1 MQMHI
6 RNAHFHLGGGM
17 AAAFIAAALESD
29 KPAAPDQPAVAA
41 YAPAVAPPKIGTYWT
56 GQGGV
61 YAGMGRGFDDMPDHH
76 LIVPTDA
83 RAIFEN
89 RMLGTYG
96 VDVSGASSDH
106 NGMANTIAL
115 AAAGSELCK
124 EALAVEIEG
133 HKDFYLMSRT
143 DARLCMA
150 NVPEL
155 FEKEWHLTSTQ
166 YSNYGAWSQNF
177 GYGCQDT
184 LGKGSK
190 VRARLV
196 RRLVL

>member
-1 MQMHI
+1 MQLHI

-17 AAAFIAAALESD
+17 AAAFIAAALASPEA
-29 KPAAPDQPAVAA
+29 AAPGNGAAKTSAPTLAV
-41 YAPAVAPPKIGTYWT
+41 PRIGAYWT

-61 YAGMGRGFDDMPDHH
+61 YAGMGRGFDGMPDHH
-76 LIVPTDA
+76 LIVPTDT
-83 RAIFEN
+83 RAIFEK

-115 AAAGSELCK
+115 AAAGSDLCK

-155 FEKEWHLTSTQ
+155 FGKEYYLLSTQ
-166 YSNYGAWSQNF
+166 YSSDLAWFQYFGDGFQN
-177 GYGCQDT
+177 T
-184 LGKGSK
+184 GSK
-190 VRARLV
+190 EFGARAVLV
-196 RRLVL
+196 RRLFL